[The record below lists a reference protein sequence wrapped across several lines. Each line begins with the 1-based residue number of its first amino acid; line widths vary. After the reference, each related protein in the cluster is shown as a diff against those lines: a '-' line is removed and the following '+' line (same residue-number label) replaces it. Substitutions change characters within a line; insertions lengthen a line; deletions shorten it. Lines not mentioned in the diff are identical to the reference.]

1 MPSIAKKRSLRKKYK
16 RHLLRSLQNTI
27 STQTSGS
34 VFADRNEKVKKTKF
48 EVELIKIVD
57 RFLDGYGNYD
67 SNLFFF

>member
-1 MPSIAKKRSLRKKYK
+1 MPRIAKKRLLRKKYK

-34 VFADRNEKVKKTKF
+34 VFADKIEQVKKTKF

-57 RFLDGYGNYD
+57 RSLDDYGTYD
-67 SNLFFF
+67 SNLFF